1 MEVEPVRQSRKPAK
15 EKAAGNVSA
24 PEDDEDELEKVRKV
38 KNAPCCIMRDYHAK
52 ETEREK

>member
-24 PEDDEDELEKVRKV
+24 PEDDEDELEKVKK
-38 KNAPCCIMRDYHAK
+38 KN
-52 ETEREK
+52 